1 MCEKFKESNINNE
14 LEGKVFFLEQR
25 KQELTTERLNTKE
38 LILNIEKG
46 KSEHKKLKMTKDTKQ

>member
-1 MCEKFKESNINNE
+1 MCEKFKE
-14 LEGKVFFLEQR
+14 R